1 MVFLSPVW
9 ARKDSGKY
17 AKCTLVSY
25 VKPSN
30 EWFLAA
36 LLFHFLAF
44 WSLVFEIIPAALS
57 EHRIDRIRHVREK
70 ETAQTIVVK
79 TPSQKPKKL
88 R

>member
-1 MVFLSPVW
+1 MP
-9 ARKDSGKY
+9 
-17 AKCTLVSY
+17 
-25 VKPSN
+25 
-30 EWFLAA
+30 

-44 WSLVFEIIPAALS
+44 WPLVFEVIPAALS

-79 TPSQKPKKL
+79 TPSQKPKRL